1 MSEPTQIAFHEAQNI
16 INGGIICGG
25 GHHLNWIANRIQQAI
40 TADRA
45 EVHDEVHEFKANLTA
60 EIVLRD
66 KLLGEAFTLLNEVQK
81 TNENYDWFVR
91 VTSLLAKIEEVG
103 ASPKKG

>member
-40 TADRA
+40 NDATGL
-45 EVHDEVHEFKANLTA
+45 VKFKENLTA